1 MRQTNIKR
9 NKQTT
14 CQTVISLGRKK
25 KKEVYDV
32 IAIEDEVIFFR
43 EDLSKKRKHEIS
55 GKRTLQRKE
64 SKHRGTEVEH
74 ICIQEWQSQ
83 CD

>member
-1 MRQTNIKR
+1 M
-9 NKQTT
+9 
-14 CQTVISLGRKK
+14 
-25 KKEVYDV
+25 